1 MTLPRPINSKKLV
14 LTLLTSMS
22 ALVFCLMTFSLLT
35 TGTSDL
41 PDSCTSWISVTNQVA
56 CRTDL
61 SKTHSDRTCYDNF
74 NYINCNDIAESIRDT
89 RITLILSALLG
100 VLLLTVVNSIVGN
113 ASLYVWIPGLLSLV
127 IGLVLIAQP
136 NLTDIVSDLLS

>member
-1 MTLPRPINSKKLV
+1 MV
-14 LTLLTSMS
+14 LG
-22 ALVFCLMTFSLLT
+22 AV
-35 TGTSDL
+35 
-41 PDSCTSWISVTNQVA
+41 I
-56 CRTDL
+56 
-61 SKTHSDRTCYDNF
+61 
-74 NYINCNDIAESIRDT
+74 
-89 RITLILSALLG
+89 ALLG

>member
-1 MTLPRPINSKKLV
+1 MTLPTLIKSKKLV

-89 RITLILSALLG
+89 RITLILSAPISLGSIILLRTHKQEKHDG
-100 VLLLTVVNSIVGN
+100 KKVHKKVSGILS
-113 ASLYVWIPGLLSLV
+113 SWSLV
-127 IGLVLIAQP
+127 LRLRSWAYF
-136 NLTDIVSDLLS
+136 S